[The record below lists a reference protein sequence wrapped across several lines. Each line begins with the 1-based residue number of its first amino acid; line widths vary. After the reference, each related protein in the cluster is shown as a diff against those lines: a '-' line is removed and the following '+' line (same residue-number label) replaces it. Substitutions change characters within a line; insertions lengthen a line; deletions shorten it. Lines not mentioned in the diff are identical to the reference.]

1 MAEEDK
7 KKKSKKPRKQRKDKG
22 TKRKPTYIGA
32 YREKEGRPTS
42 KMEVLASGSSGLT
55 GAKLGKSTRL
65 AGVINSMKL
74 PQMDNILSIQQ
85 ELKKQQEDLKK
96 QQEEFQKYFN
106 KPSVAVVPKADVKQA
121 QEEQSQQEVIA
132 SNKLKEFAL
141 KSNIKNRRKEIEQL
155 KQQKEEETR
164 LAQEAVA
171 RANEAELELRQ
182 MKEISD
188 EMFQEVEIKKQE
200 AETLT
205 TQMRQQKIQYI
216 FDTANALNLASLRTM
231 FGNIPG
237 EDIAG
242 YRIKYLVSQGI
253 TEFKTDKKGKQ
264 TIFIPKEGVYE
275 GEAFI
280 PFDITQLEQ
289 ERAQLEDQNGGLH
302 DTVRELM
309 MQREDAYAGNL
320 LNEVMGEMIT
330 SISSELM
337 MEGYERKVQE
347 AKASEAEAYRIALSK
362 QEELAQKEQEYQQLL
377 GQAEEEYGGLKAQM
391 EREGLTAQEQRM
403 GLESEIR
410 RLKEERD
417 TEIAQGLAIKNAE
430 TERLEENIRS
440 LQRGN
445 EDLQAQTKRLQEEID
460 FKKQLM
466 EGVVTKKEADELRK
480 EIRLLKKDLEYAKEQ
495 GRKGDLA
502 LVKYQKEK
510 MVLEQALTISK
521 IEQKGM
527 EQEQE
532 SAVTSIRQ
540 AMGAR
545 IENMRTRE
553 ERQAE
558 QIARMEE
565 EFDEERQALRA
576 QIVEEQTKRDLI
588 TQRALQAEEEYNTE
602 AEWSNNV
609 VGMMAE
615 DLAGQQLRN
624 IQASSRQQQL
634 LKKIRES
641 TLAEEQDRLRRERMR
656 EQKETQT
663 EKKMRE
669 QKETQTEKKMK
680 GEMETQTE
688 KKMKGEMETQTENV
702 VAELKAQPPLAPLLA
717 PLQIPSSIPTN
728 PIPPEQRVA
737 SPTSRIMAGSSSPK
751 TIPPKEET
759 GPTVRPKKSV
769 KIKEKVEEPEDIKGI
784 PTALAD
790 MSDEMLAQR
799 IRERRNSTIPA
810 EREKVEKYR
819 AEIRRREQQSELRAE
834 QRPLNLLSFDEMSR
848 EQQLQKLEEYKGRMK
863 KNPGDLATAQKMVS
877 LDQAIKRKNV
887 MQPNIKEEL
896 RQKTGVAFETPIEQ
910 ESLEARAVRER
921 VRQRI
926 TMSQNP
932 LQQDIPQA
940 QEDMPATIIG
950 NTLLSEFQ
958 GQPTS
963 L

>member
-32 YREKEGRPTS
+32 YRDKEGRPTT
-42 KMEVLASGSSGLT
+42 KMEVLASGGLT
-55 GAKLGKSTRL
+55 GAKLGNTTRL
-65 AGVINSMKL
+65 AGILGSMRQ
-74 PQMDNILSIQQ
+74 PIQQ
-85 ELKKQQEDLKK
+85 PTQPIQQPT
-96 QQEEFQKYFN
+96 QQQVDYSTLIQQEFQKYFN
-106 KPSVAVVPKADVKQA
+106 KPSVEIVPKADVSQA
-121 QEEQSQQEVIA
+121 QQEQSQQEVIA

-141 KSNIKNRRKEIEQL
+141 TSNIKNRRKEIKKLEQ
-155 KQQKEEETR
+155 Q
-164 LAQEAVA
+164 AQEAEA
-171 RANEAELELRQ
+171 RADEAEMELRQ

-188 EMFQEVEIKKQE
+188 EMFQEVERKKQE

-205 TQMRQQKIQYI
+205 TQMKRQKIQSI
-216 FDTANALNLASLRTM
+216 FDKANAMSLSTLRTIV
-231 FGNIPG
+231 G
-237 EDIAG
+237 DIQG
-242 YRIKYLVSQGI
+242 GDITDYRATYLGSQGFLPRKDYDLI
-253 TEFKTDKKGKQ
+253 KKGK
-264 TIFIPKEGVYE
+264 TYIFEPKEGVYE
-275 GEAFI
+275 GQAFI
-280 PFDITQLEQ
+280 PSDDITQLEQ
-289 ERAQLEDQNGGLH
+289 ERAQMEDQIGGLH

-320 LNEVMGEMIT
+320 LNEVMGEMMF

-337 MEGYERKVQE
+337 TEGYERKVQE
-347 AKASEAEAYRIALSK
+347 AKASEAEAYKIALSK
-362 QEELAQKEQEYQQLL
+362 QEELAQREQEYQQLL
-377 GQAEEEYGGLKAQM
+377 GQAEEEYGGLRSQM
-391 EREGLTAQEQRM
+391 EREGLMAQEQRM
-403 GLESEIR
+403 GLEAEIR

-417 TEIAQGLAIKNAE
+417 AEIAQGLAIKNAE

-445 EDLQAQTKRLQEEID
+445 EDLQAQTKRLQEDIEY
-460 FKKQLM
+460 KKQLM

-558 QIARMEE
+558 QINRMDE
-565 EFDEERQALRA
+565 EFDEERQALRS

-663 EKKMRE
+663 EKRMRE
-669 QKETQTEKKMK
+669 QK
-680 GEMETQTE
+680 
-688 KKMKGEMETQTENV
+688 ETQTENV

-759 GPTVRPKKSV
+759 GPTVRPKKVV

-790 MSDEMLAQR
+790 MSDEMLAER

-863 KNPGDLATAQKMVS
+863 KNPGDIATAQKMVS

-910 ESLEARAVRER
+910 EAPEARAVRER
-921 VRQRI
+921 FRQRI
-926 TMSQNP
+926 AMSQNP

-940 QEDMPATIIG
+940 QEETNTYNPMRIQETIETAQEI
-950 NTLLSEFQ
+950 LLRRELGRGQ
-958 GQPTS
+958 GAS